1 MAAHSFD
8 DSQANYRTNDTHPN
22 GPKHFRVGHDCRA
35 SDHMAL
41 ASLLIEKGFIT
52 EEEYVERMRLAL
64 NDELAGRQDKYPGV
78 TFR

>member
-1 MAAHSFD
+1 
-8 DSQANYRTNDTHPN
+8 
-22 GPKHFRVGHDCRA
+22 
-35 SDHMAL
+35 MAL